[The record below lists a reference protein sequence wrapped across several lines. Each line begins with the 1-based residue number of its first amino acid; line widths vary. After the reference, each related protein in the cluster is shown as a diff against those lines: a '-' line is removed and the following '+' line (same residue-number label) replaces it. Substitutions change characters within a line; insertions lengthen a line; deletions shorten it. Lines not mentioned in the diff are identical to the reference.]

1 MTIRL
6 KPYEHWPTE
15 DPSIVEG
22 GFLDYK
28 SRIPDVEAVQSAGIA
43 ARHAGPESEKWELP
57 LVYMLDIHRRIPE
70 YLGRSDQTAAVLDFA
85 SQYGD
90 WFTSNVTGQ
99 NFRLRKP
106 GEWLADWNEIKE
118 VLELSPKVIAFQ
130 EKLHEHGTQLEAEFP
145 SKNNDITERIRE
157 AAGLTIRDLYMVSN
171 SRFEA
176 KLSAHTNVSF
186 IPQKKPGTL
195 KHAYQADGMVG
206 WCWALL
212 ANDYY
217 SQVTYKPC
225 QNCDRELPSVS
236 PITRKTTLTWCS
248 EKCRNQNKYKKGV
261 SQ

>member
-6 KPYEHWPTE
+6 KPYGHWPTE
-15 DPSIVEG
+15 EPSIVEG

-43 ARHAGPESEKWELP
+43 DRHVGAESEKWELP

-70 YLGRSDQTAAVLDFA
+70 YLGRPDKTAAVLDFA

-99 NFRLRKP
+99 NFRLRRP
-106 GEWLADWNEIKE
+106 EEWRAEWNDIKE
-118 VLELSPKVIAFQ
+118 VLELLPKVI
-130 EKLHEHGTQLEAEFP
+130 ELRGKFP
-145 SKNNDITERIRE
+145 SEKDDIPEEIMQAT
-157 AAGLTIRDLYMVSN
+157 GLTNRDLYTVSN
-171 SRFEA
+171 SRFET

-186 IPQKKPGTL
+186 ITQKKAGTL

-248 EKCRNQNKYKKGV
+248 EKCRNQNKYKKGAR
-261 SQ
+261 Q